1 MMRSRAIV
9 FSWDPADMYVNSN
22 GENGWKITHS
32 TFMVYW
38 VGGKNCLLFFLHIL
52 QGFISINTFPLEHFL
67 KTLMPQRFPIQDN

>member
-1 MMRSRAIV
+1 MMRSRAVV

-38 VGGKNCLLFFLHIL
+38 VGGKNCLLFFAHIARL
-52 QGFISINTFPLEHFL
+52 YFHKHISFRAFP
-67 KTLMPQRFPIQDN
+67 

>member
-1 MMRSRAIV
+1 MMRSRAVV

-38 VGGKNCLLFFLHIL
+38 VGKTKVVCFFFCTYCKALF
-52 QGFISINTFPLEHFL
+52 P
-67 KTLMPQRFPIQDN
+67 

>member
-1 MMRSRAIV
+1 MMRSRAVV

-38 VGGKNCLLFFLHIL
+38 VGKKKLFAFFFAHIARL
-52 QGFISINTFPLEHFL
+52 YFHKHISFRAFP
-67 KTLMPQRFPIQDN
+67 